1 MMIQTLLQLDMVH
14 LYLIFQELLLM
25 MALDSL
31 MSDVSID
38 PILCFN
44 LDSQKSWIDSNSD
57 Y

>member
-25 MALDSL
+25 MVLDSL

-38 PILCFN
+38 PILSFDV
-44 LDSQKSWIDSNSD
+44 DSQKSWIDSNSD